1 MVNLRFRFADWSAR
15 RVFLL
20 YSVPW
25 GSSLVPAGDGVRE
38 SQGSAEKILSD
49 VEVVD
54 EIHQLV
60 HAETVIDDIAAAIFE
75 TSID

>member
-1 MVNLRFRFADWSAR
+1 MVA
-15 RVFLL
+15 
-20 YSVPW
+20 
-25 GSSLVPAGDGVRE
+25 AGDGVRE

-60 HAETVIDDIAAAIFE
+60 HAETVIDDTAAAIFE

>member
-1 MVNLRFRFADWSAR
+1 MGVAS
-15 RVFLL
+15 
-20 YSVPW
+20 
-25 GSSLVPAGDGVRE
+25 DGVRE
-38 SQGSAEKILSD
+38 SQGSDEAILSD

-60 HAETVIDDIAAAIFE
+60 PAETVIDETAAAIFE